1 MADVAE
7 TRNLMS
13 MSLFS
18 GENVVRGD
26 KESVKNLLE
35 IFDGLLEYLNEEIND
50 GSPNSGRKMKLL
62 LFPHLFLIC
71 FYFERQLKLYDFKCL

>member
-1 MADVAE
+1 
-7 TRNLMS
+7 MS

-62 LFPHLFLIC
+62 LITTFALF
-71 FYFERQLKLYDFKCL
+71 